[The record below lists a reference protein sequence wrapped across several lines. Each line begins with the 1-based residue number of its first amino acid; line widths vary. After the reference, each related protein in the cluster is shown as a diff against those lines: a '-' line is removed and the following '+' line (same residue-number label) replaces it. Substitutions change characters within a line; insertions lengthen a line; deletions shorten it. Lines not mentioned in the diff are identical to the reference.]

1 MNRIFCRLKFLVYS
15 ITSVTIYYMYFY
27 VQVMFYIFIL
37 SISLFI
43 LVIILIV
50 CLVLFC
56 FVLSHFI
63 IHCCSSHRH
72 AGVERG
78 RGVCLVGGAFE
89 LLVIAVF
96 SECAI
101 LAPERDASCDW
112 APDAAIG
119 ANQRCIARRRRR

>member
-43 LVIILIV
+43 LVIILIM

-56 FVLSHFI
+56 FVLSHSQFTAVLVTDMQGL
-63 IHCCSSHRH
+63 RG
-72 AGVERG
+72 GV
-78 RGVCLVGGAFE
+78 AF
-89 LLVIAVF
+89 V
-96 SECAI
+96 
-101 LAPERDASCDW
+101 
-112 APDAAIG
+112 
-119 ANQRCIARRRRR
+119 